1 MISRRDD
8 EIVVLYYIEEEQRR
22 NQLFFNFP
30 LGGRIQAIFFV
41 VRRSRCARHRIA
53 PHALNLAAEFAPLN

>member
-8 EIVVLYYIEEEQRR
+8 EIVLEKYIEEEQRR
-22 NQLFFNFP
+22 NHPFFGFP

-41 VRRSRCARHRIA
+41 ARRSRYARHRVA
-53 PHALNLAAEFAPLN
+53 PRALNLA

>member
-8 EIVVLYYIEEEQRR
+8 EIVALRYIEEKQRR
-22 NQLFFNFP
+22 NYSFFGFP

-41 VRRSRCARHRIA
+41 ARRSRCARHRIT
-53 PHALNLAAEFAPLN
+53 PRALNLA